1 LRKNKEQEDFFCLI
15 LFFFFPFFKSKEEVF
30 FSFLNLLFKEKE
42 EFFFSTFP
50 FYLISGRKKRL
61 LKTKDFILFFGFLI
75 PEEEVCLRRL
85 FF

>member
-1 LRKNKEQEDFFCLI
+1 LVEKKQRTRRVF
-15 LFFFFPFFKSKEEVF
+15 LFDFFFPLKKKKEVF